1 MILATILMC
10 LIKEKKTVLSEG
22 EILVSWFCFARKWKF
37 SFLIL
42 FCQKV
47 KKIVFWFCF
56 VKKWKLS
63 FLILLCQF
71 AFATDLDCGRCLYTE
86 IHLKIFGCL
95 IFVSTC
101 CNKETIVHHIL
112 SGFGSDSGKFSLKCM
127 RPGIH
132 IHQIHIFPLRAGG
145 GQEWWDIIFVWRVKC
160 IKLSGGNTYPPA
172 CAHTH

>member
-10 LIKEKKTVLSEG
+10 LIKEKKTVLSKG

-47 KKIVFWFCF
+47 KILVFWFCF
-56 VKKWKLS
+56 VKKWKFS
-63 FLILLCQF
+63 FLILFCQF

-101 CNKETIVHHIL
+101 CNKETIVHHIRFWKWFWEIL
-112 SGFGSDSGKFSLKCM
+112 SEM
-127 RPGIH
+127 Y
-132 IHQIHIFPLRAGG
+132 
-145 GQEWWDIIFVWRVKC
+145 ETWDPH
-160 IKLSGGNTYPPA
+160 SPNTYFPA
-172 CAHTH
+172 PSRRRARMVGHYICMKSKVHQALRR